1 MPNMMDYQQEQNKNW
16 KATFLVIIGVLF
28 ICLVVF
34 GILSYNSGLEKRALE
49 TDTAIAKE
57 VLGQTIQEVKDASY
71 FIAEHPLIQEWQV
84 SPTLVDDHD
93 ILIVLNT
100 IKYMLDASIVYIMDT
115 DGTVLVCTPYDDN
128 QTLTGKNYKFRPY
141 FQQAMKGQGF
151 VYPALGI
158 TTHKRGLYFSTPIY
172 LKNNSQAFG
181 VAVIKLGLD
190 RFDEILNNY
199 GESTISGLIS
209 PQGIIFSSTEKSW
222 LFKSTIPLTV
232 KERDDIRA
240 TRQFADKPLE
250 PLGLYLTRSRVK
262 YNDES
267 YLLVKDDIAI
277 PGWQIFALSKT
288 TDIHPVPPF
297 IMSGILLIIFGIS
310 YIILAIVY
318 GKEKKLQKEK
328 K

>member
-1 MPNMMDYQQEQNKNW
+1 MPNMMDYQQEQNMNW

-34 GILSYNSGLEKRALE
+34 GILSYNSVLEKRALE
-49 TDTAIAKE
+49 TDTAITKE
-57 VLGQTIQEVKDASY
+57 ILGQTIQEVKDASY

-100 IKYMLDASIVYIMDT
+100 IKYMLDASIVYIMDR
-115 DGTVLVCTPYDDN
+115 DGNVMVCTPPCDIA
-128 QTLTGKNYKFRPY
+128 LTGQNLNFRPY
-141 FQQAMKGQGF
+141 FQKAIKGKEF
-151 VYPALGI
+151 VYPAI
-158 TTHKRGLYFSTPIY
+158 SVINQERGLYFSSPIY
-172 LKNNSQAFG
+172 LRENSNPVG
-181 VAVIKLGLD
+181 VAVITLALD
-190 RFDEILNNY
+190 RFDKVLKNY
-199 GESTISGLIS
+199 SNGVIAGLIS
-209 PQGIIFSSTEKSW
+209 PEGIIFSSNEKSW
-222 LFKSTIPLTV
+222 LFKSAEPLTV
-232 KERDDIRA
+232 KELEDIRA

-250 PLGLYLTRSRVK
+250 PLGLYLSGSRVK
-262 YNDES
+262 YNNES

-277 PGWQIFALSKT
+277 PGWQVFALSKT
-288 TDIHPVPPF
+288 TNLHPVPPF

-318 GKEKKLQKEK
+318 GQKKKQKEK

>member
-1 MPNMMDYQQEQNKNW
+1 MPNMMDYQQEQNMNW

-34 GILSYNSGLEKRALE
+34 GILSYNSVLEKRALE
-49 TDTAIAKE
+49 TDTAITKE
-57 VLGQTIQEVKDASY
+57 ILGQTIQEVKDASY
-71 FIAEHPLIQEWQV
+71 FISEHPLIQERQV

-100 IKYMLDASIVYIMDT
+100 IKYMLDASIVYIMDR
-115 DGTVLVCTPYDDN
+115 DGNVMVCTPPCDIA
-128 QTLTGKNYKFRPY
+128 LTGQNLNFRPY
-141 FQQAMKGQGF
+141 FQEAIKGKEF
-151 VYPALGI
+151 VYPAI
-158 TTHKRGLYFSTPIY
+158 SVINQERGLYFSSPIY
-172 LKNNSQAFG
+172 LRENSNPVG
-181 VAVIKLGLD
+181 VAVITLALD
-190 RFDEILNNY
+190 RFDKVLKNY
-199 GESTISGLIS
+199 SNGVIAGLIS
-209 PQGIIFSSTEKSW
+209 PEGIIFSSNEKSW
-222 LFKSTIPLTV
+222 LFKSAEPLTV
-232 KERDDIRA
+232 KELEDIRA

-250 PLGLYLTRSRVK
+250 PLGLYLSESRVK

-277 PGWQIFALSKT
+277 PGWQVFALSKT
-288 TDIHPVPPF
+288 TNLHPVPPF

-318 GKEKKLQKEK
+318 GQKKKQKEK